1 MYLARG
7 AILLSSGLCLLN
19 GLKRKFTKVCVL
31 CAIPCFIALFS
42 IFGPFLTDTVYLYSG
57 VAVSLGSR
65 VLPGYPTIDPN
76 VGFTSYALGAR
87 AALDVL
93 SGHLPL
99 WNHYEGLGTPLL
111 GEMQSAARVCLLV
124 PGFSTWTSGGAG
136 VSATDGR
143 VGAFLFFRKFGLG
156 TRAALAGSVAFE
168 LNGVFAWL
176 RNAIYNPVAF
186 LPWLFF
192 AVEGMR
198 AAALAERP
206 LPRRLPLICV
216 GATLAALALYAG
228 FPEEVYL
235 DSLLLIAWVAFR
247 MAGGSLAGRISPSAA
262 TCC

>member
-1 MYLARG
+1 MSVKLFEWK
-7 AILLSSGLCLLN
+7 LLE
-19 GLKRKFTKVCVL
+19 VCVL

-111 GEMQSAARVCLLV
+111 GEMQSAALFA
-124 PGFSTWTSGGAG
+124 PTWFLAFPHGQAVEQAFLQLMAG
-136 VSATDGR
+136 

-192 AVEGMR
+192 AVEGCVP
-198 AAALAERP
+198 P
-206 LPRRLPLICV
+206 LWPN
-216 GATLAALALYAG
+216 
-228 FPEEVYL
+228 
-235 DSLLLIAWVAFR
+235 
-247 MAGGSLAGRISPSAA
+247 GRCRGDCP
-262 TCC
+262 